1 MDAKAAILQALKDGQ
16 RLSPLNMLIRFK
28 TLAGGQRC
36 NELAK
41 VHPEIQKDWLT
52 VIGDNGKPKRVRVYY
67 WQNPAAGVPTP
78 QGSDRSSSTYPPSCA
93 LDLTP

>member
-1 MDAKAAILQALKDGQ
+1 MTDAKAAILEALKAGQ

-41 VHPEIQKDWLT
+41 QHPEIQKDWLT
-52 VIGDNGKPKRVRVYY
+52 VIGDNGKKKKVREYY
-67 WQNPAAGVPTP
+67 WRAAG
-78 QGSDRSSSTYPPSCA
+78 
-93 LDLTP
+93 